1 MKKLILIFI
10 LVSSYGYSQTAPT
23 SGAYE
28 TDQSDYFV
36 AGNRVNESLE
46 RVNLLLCYL
55 ENTKPVDFL
64 NKGTYVA
71 TIFED
76 DCNFGKAKAGDKD
89 KANKSSGGSTGNK
102 NNKKTGGKKTGK
114 AGNTVFLNVTQS
126 NDASAMEG
134 KVWIQL
140 KAAPINTT
148 ATDGGTATPGGQG
161 GPGGGGGLPFD
172 ATVYLKHSQTSNP
185 SAASKLG
192 DFTMNY
198 SMYVDATKVAQQFA
212 PAAVNSLAA
221 AGVQELDQASS
232 TQKQKIEQQNFSLGN
247 GYINSSGQTIKFK
260 EAIMGGTD
268 ISITYTASGASG
280 VYTTDTWDNTYASN
294 GGNGSLLVYYAFI
307 IDDTNKWLC
316 EKIIGATTLPDYN
329 ALFSFN
335 DTSALGIGEG
345 IEATGINVD
354 LSNTGL
360 STNEICYST
369 AREDAY
375 VNVHQYGIYDSNGDQ
390 AGLAG
395 GSFPIRANNS
405 AGDDYYGWADY
416 WGVWVDTYGRN
427 AFDPTASGLA
437 WKRDDGLTSGPC
449 TSEAG
454 CTLTKKYT
462 EITKFATSYRNLNSI
477 NKIKLSIY
485 VADSYWAAEW
495 GHADILNTTAR
506 NGGNACS
513 WSHFDDVNNAVCY
526 SEYEGY
532 WDSTSS
538 SLILTHGMKW
548 SRSWADPNNP
558 QDPKVQLSSN
568 ITIPAAEFVDHMK
581 KTYGSDNY
589 VIDLWTWSPDTFE
602 SFMIPGAAFS
612 APASTAAGVG
622 LKNETIDR
630 ISVAQLQS
638 DLTASSATG
647 LTCINNCVDPK
658 LLNDRYTTAA
668 AALSDNDTA
677 NDNVAAI
684 PVASIF
690 DANAATWHDPNTGVD
705 GDKYYID
712 GITASYAKDY
722 IINNGKLWYENANS
736 ADNEMTIFSATET
749 AFASATTKQEQ
760 PVGWSLGSLQAQRPG
775 YDSQNT
781 WETEYIGW
789 SARTGFLVKN
799 DDTTLASLKC
809 RTRANGTDYVE
820 FDSDHPRYVGNATLM
835 NATRYCYDKINQ
847 GAISTYYEIGILM
860 EGSYELSEGGTK
872 IVFEQPKNL
881 KLDPSNWTASQKTA
895 GGMSAAEAEKTYSL
909 WFEGFGKLFNI
920 PGGVFNTCT
929 GEDMGEYFYGNWDE
943 QCHRWASKFTL
954 PKGTYLTD
962 EKGTPADTS
971 DDVIY
976 WVKPLLGDE
985 FLKVLTGGAIP
996 SQTRDYSGLS
1006 ASILGEATNL
1016 LDMGPNGSS
1025 SNYIGTIPTSVL
1037 NDGDPSVIHG
1047 KVTVQPPS
1055 N

>member
-1 MKKLILIFI
+1 
-10 LVSSYGYSQTAPT
+10 
-23 SGAYE
+23 
-28 TDQSDYFV
+28 
-36 AGNRVNESLE
+36 
-46 RVNLLLCYL
+46 
-55 ENTKPVDFL
+55 
-64 NKGTYVA
+64 
-71 TIFED
+71 
-76 DCNFGKAKAGDKD
+76 
-89 KANKSSGGSTGNK
+89 
-102 NNKKTGGKKTGK
+102 
-114 AGNTVFLNVTQS
+114 
-126 NDASAMEG
+126 MEG

-375 VNVHQYGIYDSNGDQ
+375 VNVHQYGVYDDNGDQ
-390 AGLAG
+390 AGLSG
-395 GSFPIRANNS
+395 GSFPIRAENPN
-405 AGDDYYGWADY
+405 GDDYYGWADY
-416 WGVWVDTYGRN
+416 WGVWVDTYGRES
-427 AFDPTASGLA
+427 FDPTNANLA
-437 WKRDDGLTSGPC
+437 WKRDDGFTTGPC
-449 TSEAG
+449 TSTAG
-454 CTLTKKYT
+454 CSLSKKYI
-462 EITKFATSYRNLNSI
+462 EITKFATSYRSLNSL

-485 VADSYWAAEW
+485 VADSYWEAEW

-506 NGGNACS
+506 NSGNACT
-513 WSHFDDVNNAVCY
+513 WSHFDDVNNTVCY
-526 SEYEGY
+526 NEYEGY
-532 WDSTSS
+532 WDSASS
-538 SLILTHGMKW
+538 SLVLTHGMKW
-548 SRSWADPNNP
+548 SRAWSDPNNP
-558 QDPKVQLSSN
+558 QDPKVDIAD

-589 VIDLWTWSPDTFE
+589 VIDLWTWSPDTWE
-602 SFMIPGAAFS
+602 SFQIPGGAFS
-612 APASTAAGVG
+612 APTSVAAGVG
-622 LKNETIDR
+622 IKKESIDR
-630 ISVAQLQS
+630 ISITQLQT
-638 DLTASSATG
+638 DLTNASATG
-647 LTCINNCVDPK
+647 LFCINNCLDPK

-668 AALSDNDTA
+668 NALADNNTN
-677 NDNVAAI
+677 NDNVTSA
-684 PVASIF
+684 PVASVF
-690 DANAATWHDPNTGVD
+690 DANAATWHDPNGGVD

-712 GITASYAKDY
+712 GITSSYAKEY
-722 IINNGKLWYENANS
+722 VINNSKLWYENQNS
-736 ADNEMTIFSATET
+736 PDNEMTIFSSTET
-749 AFASATTKQEQ
+749 AFAAATAKQEQ
-760 PVGWSLGSLQAQRPG
+760 PVSWILGSLQAERPG
-775 YDSQNT
+775 YDSQNYY
-781 WETEYIGW
+781 ETEYIGW
-789 SARTGFLVKN
+789 SGRTGFLVTN
-799 DDTTLASLKC
+799 DDATTGSLEC
-809 RTRANGTDYVE
+809 RKQGNGTDYVE
-820 FDSDHPRYVGNATLM
+820 FDADHPRYVGNNALM
-835 NATRYCYDKINQ
+835 NATRYCYDKLNQ
-847 GAISTYYEIGILM
+847 GAISTYYEIAILM
-860 EGSYELSEGGTK
+860 EGAYEVSEGGSVL
-872 IVFEQPKNL
+872 VFEQPKNL
-881 KLDPSNWTASQKTA
+881 ELDPTAWTASQKTA
-895 GGMSAAEAEKTYSL
+895 AGMSDSEAEKTYSL

-943 QCHRWASKFTL
+943 NCHRWASKFIL
-954 PKGTYLTD
+954 PKGTFLTD
-962 EKGTPADTS
+962 KKGTSDTS
-971 DDVIY
+971 DDVRY

-985 FLKVLTGGAIP
+985 FLKVLTGASLP
-996 SQTRDYSGLS
+996 SQARDYSSLTKN
-1006 ASILGEATNL
+1006 ILGTATDL
-1016 LDMGPNGSS
+1016 IDVVPNGSTE
-1025 SNYIGTIPTSVL
+1025 NYIGVVPVSPL
-1037 NDGDPSVIHG
+1037 NNGNPSVVHG
-1047 KVTVQPPS
+1047 KVVAAPE
-1055 N
+1055 